1 MLNKLKSKQGFTL
14 IELLIVVA
22 IIGILAAI
30 AIPQFAAYRARGF
43 NSSAQSDVRGLATS
57 QATLFGDAQVFG
69 ATEFVAQAAIPV
81 WTLHV
86 GGAGVI
92 LRGPTGN
99 PAGGA
104 FIPGLHAT
112 DQNGG
117 IRGLQI
123 PLGNNVTILANT
135 NAAAGALLA
144 NTTFLAGS
152 KHING
157 NVYFG
162 MDGDST
168 AVYTVAVPASEGL
181 SITAA
186 DIPAASTAADNF
198 TNPAFTPGVAN
209 APGPYTAK

>member
-1 MLNKLKSKQGFTL
+1 MLNRMRNRQGFTL

-43 NSSAQSDVRGLATS
+43 NSSAQSDIRGLATS
-57 QATLFGDAQVFG
+57 QATLFGDAAVFG
-69 ATEFVAQAAIPV
+69 ATEFVAQAAIPA
-81 WTLHV
+81 WTAFA
-86 GGAGVI
+86 GGAGAI

-99 PAGGA
+99 PLGGA

-112 DQNGG
+112 DANGG
-117 IRGLQI
+117 PRGLQI
-123 PLGNNVTILANT
+123 PLGNFVTIVANT
-135 NAAAGALLA
+135 NAAAGPLLA
-144 NTTFLAGS
+144 NTTFLAVS

-168 AVYTVAVPASEGL
+168 AVYNLAVPSSEGL
-181 SITAA
+181 TVTLA
-186 DIPAASTAADNF
+186 DAPAASTAADNF
-198 TNPAFTPGVAN
+198 TVPAFTPAVAN